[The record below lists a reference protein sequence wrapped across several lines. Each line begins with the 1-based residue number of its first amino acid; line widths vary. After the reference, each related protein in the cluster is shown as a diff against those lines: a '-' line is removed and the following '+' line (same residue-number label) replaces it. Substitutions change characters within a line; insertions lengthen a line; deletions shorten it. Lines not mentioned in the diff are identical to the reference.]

1 MTQEEICER
10 IVAIVNE
17 MRENTRER
25 YMFRNIPLAKEG
37 FCLVKQLESSEETP
51 MGRAMA
57 CNAIYEELSE
67 HNVPRF
73 ALELLRYELA
83 QLELSDEEKKE
94 GPLSKDFVRYE
105 IQRLEDFIDIEHVS
119 MDEFMEKYHRH
130 LKFSSVERTPI
141 WEEIYYDVE
150 VECDKELGDIP
161 RGMGFCYGYWH
172 TLQNVLAKRGIE
184 WQSPKELN
192 PRVMFD

>member
-1 MTQEEICER
+1 MLNYIIHNLKSKISYFFFDILYDGHIEILKIAKENCEHL
-10 IVAIVNE
+10 IVAVG
-17 MRENTRER
+17 T
-25 YMFRNIPLAKEG
+25 
-37 FCLVKQLESSEETP
+37 
-51 MGRAMA
+51 
-57 CNAIYEELSE
+57 
-67 HNVPRF
+67 
-73 ALELLRYELA
+73 
-83 QLELSDEEKKE
+83 
-94 GPLSKDFVRYE
+94 
-105 IQRLEDFIDIEHVS
+105 
-119 MDEFMEKYHRH
+119 DEFMEKYHRH

-141 WEEIYYDVE
+141 WEEIYYDAE

>member
-1 MTQEEICER
+1 M
-10 IVAIVNE
+10 
-17 MRENTRER
+17 
-25 YMFRNIPLAKEG
+25 
-37 FCLVKQLESSEETP
+37 
-51 MGRAMA
+51 
-57 CNAIYEELSE
+57 
-67 HNVPRF
+67 
-73 ALELLRYELA
+73 A